1 MNPHLDSRRPARAGL
16 VAVLFVALLL
26 RVLFVVFSQNPLY
39 TQPSPGPLA
48 SEVDYLKKGVH
59 PSDSQEFLGLAR
71 GLGSGVFGWDGKPN
85 TFRTPAYPVL
95 LYACARRIPLVLAVQ
110 VILSVSSVL
119 LAWAV
124 ARRMF
129 GVWPALAAGAFM
141 AVDIPGVLFAG
152 VIMAETL
159 LVFAMMLACWLFVR
173 RHTFWAGLV
182 LGGAALVK
190 PVAVLA
196 FLPLAVVLL
205 SRRDWR
211 QAILLVACSLAL
223 PGVWVGRN
231 LLRHGR
237 LGLTSIAG
245 YNLYY
250 SNAARLEQIRSGK
263 SESEVRS
270 ALATR
275 ARAIDSD
282 NPLAVS
288 FELGSM
294 AATRILADPLRYAAV
309 HAKGMVPVLFGVK
322 SDDVVSRIWG
332 TEHSYL
338 GEQWRGEF
346 KDGPATTALAWF
358 ELLLTGAAAGLAV
371 ASMLRRHQRG
381 VKAMLLSLFLYYVV
395 LASPVTDGRMR
406 VPGIPFL
413 YIAAASILASGVS
426 PGSRSKPQSALA
438 GPPGCTTSMPTS

>member
-1 MNPHLDSRRPARAGL
+1 M
-16 VAVLFVALLL
+16 LFVALLL
-26 RVLFVVFSQNPLY
+26 RVLFVVFSRDPLY
-39 TQPSPGPLA
+39 TQRGPGLLA
-48 SEVDYLKKGVH
+48 SEVDYLKKGIH

-71 GLGSGVFGWDGKPN
+71 GLNSGVFGWDGKPN

-95 LYACARRIPLVLAVQ
+95 LFVCARRIPLVLAAQIV
-110 VILSVSSVL
+110 LSVSSVL

-129 GVWPALAAGAFM
+129 GVRAALAAGAFM
-141 AVDIPGVLFAG
+141 AVDVPSVLFAG

-159 LVFAMMLACWLFVR
+159 LVFAMMLACWLFVLR
-173 RHTFWAGLV
+173 RTFWAGLV
-182 LGGAALVK
+182 LGGATLVK

-205 SRRDWR
+205 SRRNWR

-237 LGLTSIAG
+237 PGLTSIAG
-245 YNLYY
+245 FNLYY
-250 SNAARLEQIRSGK
+250 SNAARLEQVRSGK
-263 SESEVRS
+263 SGSAVRR
-270 ALATR
+270 ALA
-275 ARAIDSD
+275 ARAGAIESD

-288 FELGSM
+288 SELSSM
-294 AATRILADPLRYAAV
+294 ATARILADPVRYAAV
-309 HAKGMVPVLFGVK
+309 HAKGMVPILFGVK
-322 SDDVVSRIWG
+322 SDDAVSRIWG
-332 TEHSYL
+332 TEHGYL
-338 GEQWRGEF
+338 GEKWRGES
-346 KDGPATTALAWF
+346 KDGPATAVLAWF
-358 ELLLTGAAAGLAV
+358 ELLLTGAAAVLAV

-406 VPGIPFL
+406 VPGTPFL
-413 YIAAASILASGVS
+413 YIAAASILASGIS
-426 PGSRSKPQSALA
+426 PGARSKPQSASA
-438 GPPGCTTSMPTS
+438 GPAGCTTSVPTV